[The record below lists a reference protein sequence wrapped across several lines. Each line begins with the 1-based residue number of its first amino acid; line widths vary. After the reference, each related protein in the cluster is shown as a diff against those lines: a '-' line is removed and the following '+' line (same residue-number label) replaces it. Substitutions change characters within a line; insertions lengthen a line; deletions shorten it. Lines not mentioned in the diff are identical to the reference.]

1 MNTTTTF
8 SRRRLL
14 SATAIVPVVVAL
26 NACAGLTASQ
36 VAAQAVSDVKLIAS
50 GLAGALPSLG
60 TAAGIPVAT
69 VAAVGQAIAN
79 IQTVADGVASAASN
93 IDAQPLVQQLESLLN
108 GAVGA
113 LAGLAL
119 PPPFGPA
126 LTAAMA
132 LLPVIESVVGLL
144 TAPKA
149 AASAMSPDT
158 AREILAGAAGR

>member
-1 MNTTTTF
+1 MNTIV

-14 SATAIVPVVVAL
+14 SASAIIPVAVAL
-26 NACAGLTASQ
+26 NACTGMTASQ

-60 TAAGIPVAT
+60 NAAGIPAAT
-69 VAAVGQAIAN
+69 VAAVGASIVKL
-79 IQTVADGVASAASN
+79 QTVADAIGQAASN
-93 IDAQPLVQQLESLLN
+93 IDAQPLVQQMETLLN
-108 GAVGA
+108 AAVGS

-119 PPPFGPA
+119 PAPFGPA

-132 LLPVIESVVGLL
+132 LLPVIESIVGLVI
-144 TAPKA
+144 APKA

-158 AREILAGAAGR
+158 AREILAAAAQGR